1 VKGEALSEA
10 HRAAYLTVCALSLAL
25 SACHRRAEPPTV
37 RVSETAIPE
46 FDGVAALKEVED
58 FVALGPRVSGTE
70 GAEKAAWYILN
81 HLMASGVA
89 AEMDVFEDTTPQG
102 MGTFRNVSGRI
113 PGQGR
118 GLVVLGSHYETKA
131 GISEDFVGANDSGSS
146 TGLLLELAQLLGRRE
161 KSYPFEIVF
170 AFFDGEECLQRYGAE
185 DGLHGSRR
193 FARQLAGSRK
203 ADQVKAVIVVDMIGD
218 SDLHID
224 LPRNSTR
231 SLVALALDASRRC
244 GRRASFGLMSGTI
257 LDDHVPFLEH
267 GFPAIDL
274 IDFQFGSGPGKNDY
288 WHTDADSMDKL
299 SAESLET
306 VGMVLLEMLNRLGD
320 SE

>member
-1 VKGEALSEA
+1 MPVA
-10 HRAAYLTVCALSLAL
+10 
-25 SACHRRAEPPTV
+25 
-37 RVSETAIPE
+37 ETAVPV

-58 FVALGPRVSGTE
+58 FVAPGPRVSGTE
-70 GAEKAAWYILN
+70 GAQKAARYILD
-81 HLMASGVA
+81 HLAASGVA
-89 AEMDVFEDTTPQG
+89 AEMDVFEDPTPQG
-102 MGTFRNVSGRI
+102 TGTFRNVSGRI

-118 GLVVLGSHYETKA
+118 GIVVLGSHYDTKA
-131 GISEDFVGANDSGSS
+131 GISEDFAGANDSGSS
-146 TGLLLELAQLLGRRE
+146 TGLLLELGQLLGSRE
-161 KSYPFEIVF
+161 NAYPFELVF
-170 AFFDGEECLQRYGAE
+170 AFFDGEECRQRYGAQ

-193 FARQLAGSRK
+193 FARRLAESGK

-218 SDLHID
+218 ADLHVD

-231 SLVALALDASRRC
+231 SLVALTLDASRRC
-244 GRRASFGLMSGTI
+244 GRRTSFGLMPGAI

-288 WHTDADSMDKL
+288 WHTDADRMDKL